1 MIKMKETYCVIYGKY
16 RKFKSPKMS
25 YIFERT
31 LLLSIICS
39 LYENEDK
46 KTFKEEESIEIF
58 KIPGLIKSI

>member
-1 MIKMKETYCVIYGKY
+1 MKKPYCVIYGKY

-25 YIFERT
+25 SIFERT
-31 LLLSIICS
+31 LLLFVIFS

-46 KTFKEEESIEIF
+46 KIFKEEEPIEIF